1 MVDKNT
7 RFDVHFFRIKGLLFK
22 SEPYIL
28 ENREHKKGQPM
39 KKKTSFSKGLQKWM
53 DGRKSA
59 RESNASFLQR
69 VIKSKT
75 LYEPF
80 LDYILNHPR
89 ENKKNFKAICDSF
102 KTRKEASAWFLN
114 YGGFGHTYGK
124 YLLKK
129 WEEAQ
134 KPEDVIKWMPN
145 FSPWALEERFNGI
158 RIGAVPSDFVN
169 EATFLDV
176 LSDILRSEAVTNYLE
191 IKRLE
196 GKPEELA
203 AKYPEVKKVDMF
215 QMDER
220 RDFMKSLLAKY
231 CTKPFKIQKADKTYT
246 VTFFCNPFSSK
257 IVFKI
262 DVQNGGTYI
271 VKTLPYNFVNI
282 SSDRTRKEHEN
293 QAIRADS
300 PFSNAMLEFYLKL
313 NKSPHAPN
321 ILYYNYQYEI
331 ALYGQDT
338 GTLYTFDDKPYALR
352 DFHQFNTKLMK
363 DANLLGVY
371 INDISYG
378 NFLIPENGGKL
389 KIIDIGHASYA
400 NPLTPPVPGL
410 CITLGNLCGREY
422 LPHFGVFSL

>member
-1 MVDKNT
+1 MN
-7 RFDVHFFRIKGLLFK
+7 
-22 SEPYIL
+22 
-28 ENREHKKGQPM
+28 KKV
-39 KKKTSFSKGLQKWM
+39 SFSKGLQKLIT
-53 DGRKSA
+53 KNKKN
-59 RESNASFLQR
+59 RESNCSFLQR
-69 VIKSKT
+69 MIKTKT

-80 LDYILNHPR
+80 LDYILEHPR
-89 ENKKNFKAICDSF
+89 ENKRNFSAICNCF
-102 KTRKEASAWFLN
+102 KTGKQASAWFLN
-114 YGGFGHTYGK
+114 YGGFGYTYGK

-145 FSPWALEERFNGI
+145 FSPWALEERFGEI
-158 RIGAVPSDFVN
+158 KIGSIPKDFTN
-169 EATFLDV
+169 EATFLEI
-176 LSDILRSEAVTNYLE
+176 LNDILKSEAVSNYLE

-196 GKPEELA
+196 GKPEEFA
-203 AKYPEVKKVDMF
+203 SKYPEIKKIDMF

-220 RDFMKSLLAKY
+220 RDFIKKLLSKY
-231 CTKPFKIQKADKTYT
+231 CMKPFIIQKMDKEY
-246 VTFFCNPFSSK
+246 VITFLCNPFSSK

-262 DVQNGGTYI
+262 EVKGSQTYI
-271 VKTLPYNFVNI
+271 VKTLPYNIVNI

-321 ILYYNYQYEI
+321 ILYYNYQYET
-331 ALYGQDT
+331 ALYEENKGSF
-338 GTLYTFDDKPYALR
+338 YSFDDKPYAMR
-352 DFHQFNTKLMK
+352 DFLHFNKKMMK

-378 NFLIPENGGKL
+378 NFLMPSDSKTL

-422 LPHFGVFSL
+422 LPHFGVFNL